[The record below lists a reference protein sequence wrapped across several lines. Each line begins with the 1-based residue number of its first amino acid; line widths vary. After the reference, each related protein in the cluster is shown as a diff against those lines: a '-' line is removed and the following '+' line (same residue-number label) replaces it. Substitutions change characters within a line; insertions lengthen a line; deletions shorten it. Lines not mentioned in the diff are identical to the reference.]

1 MYCSNTNYI
10 DSIDIIM
17 NILILFVKIHFIIIY
32 IPKVLYLP
40 ILFFVPIQQGRTSLH
55 SACEKGHVDVVDF
68 LLGHGADMLA
78 KDEEQNSPL
87 HVAVEN
93 KQTLVVQ
100 MLLEAG
106 NPTNLENN
114 VSTK

>member
-1 MYCSNTNYI
+1 M
-10 DSIDIIM
+10 
-17 NILILFVKIHFIIIY
+17 
-32 IPKVLYLP
+32 
-40 ILFFVPIQQGRTSLH
+40 
-55 SACEKGHVDVVDF
+55 VDF

-106 NPTNLENN
+106 NPTNLENSVRRFIIFFRLEQCN
-114 VSTK
+114 HILFFF

>member
-1 MYCSNTNYI
+1 
-10 DSIDIIM
+10 
-17 NILILFVKIHFIIIY
+17 
-32 IPKVLYLP
+32 
-40 ILFFVPIQQGRTSLH
+40 
-55 SACEKGHVDVVDF
+55 
-68 LLGHGADMLA
+68 MLA
-78 KDEEQNSPL
+78 KDEEQNIPL

-114 VSTK
+114 VSYSSFIVVISFCFLSL

>member
-1 MYCSNTNYI
+1 M
-10 DSIDIIM
+10 
-17 NILILFVKIHFIIIY
+17 
-32 IPKVLYLP
+32 
-40 ILFFVPIQQGRTSLH
+40 
-55 SACEKGHVDVVDF
+55 VDF

-114 VSTK
+114 VSNPLFDLPMTDFNLYYVCIVNILL

>member
-1 MYCSNTNYI
+1 
-10 DSIDIIM
+10 
-17 NILILFVKIHFIIIY
+17 
-32 IPKVLYLP
+32 
-40 ILFFVPIQQGRTSLH
+40 
-55 SACEKGHVDVVDF
+55 VVDF

-106 NPTNLENN
+106 NPTNLENS
-114 VSTK
+114 VR

>member
-1 MYCSNTNYI
+1 M
-10 DSIDIIM
+10 
-17 NILILFVKIHFIIIY
+17 FIAPVY
-32 IPKVLYLP
+32 FYL
-40 ILFFVPIQQGRTSLH
+40 QQGRTPLH

-68 LLGHGADMLA
+68 LLGHGADVLA

-106 NPTNLENN
+106 NPTNIENS
-114 VSTK
+114 VSSFYRFYSLI

>member
-1 MYCSNTNYI
+1 M
-10 DSIDIIM
+10 
-17 NILILFVKIHFIIIY
+17 
-32 IPKVLYLP
+32 
-40 ILFFVPIQQGRTSLH
+40 
-55 SACEKGHVDVVDF
+55 VDF

-114 VSTK
+114 VSICDFSVTFN